1 MLFGSAVLFAILS
14 GAVWPGASA
23 RTSSA
28 ALSVVNASAVQ
39 PKARPTIDLRLVQPP
54 QQMRDPSKPPI
65 ELKSIVGKLPLEVKS
80 QKVVGASGF
89 GIFVPLGDMLSV
101 GAGVTAFKTAP
112 HERALQGVVGIRFK
126 F

>member
-14 GAVWPGASA
+14 GAFWPGAAS

-28 ALSVVNASAVQ
+28 ALSAVSSSTVQ
-39 PKARPTIDLRLVQPP
+39 AKPRPTIDLRLVQPP
-54 QQMRDPSKPPI
+54 QKMRDPSKPPI

-89 GIFVPLGDMLSV
+89 GVFVPLSDTLSI

>member
-14 GAVWPGASA
+14 GMWPGATA
-23 RTSSA
+23 RTSSV
-28 ALSVVNASAVQ
+28 ALSTVNVTTV
-39 PKARPTIDLRLVQPP
+39 RPTPQPTINLRLVQPP
-54 QQMRDPSKPPI
+54 QETRDPSKPPI

-89 GIFVPLGDMLSV
+89 GIFVPLTDMISV

-112 HERALQGVVGIRFK
+112 HERALQGVIGIRFR

>member
-14 GAVWPGASA
+14 GSFWPGAAA
-23 RTSSA
+23 RTSSV
-28 ALSVVNASAVQ
+28 ALSAASTMA
-39 PKARPTIDLRLVQPP
+39 ARPAPVPTINLQLLQPP
-54 QQMRDPSKPPI
+54 QEARDPSKPPI
-65 ELKSIVGKLPLEVKS
+65 QLKSIVGKLPLQVSS

-89 GIFVPLGDMLSV
+89 GVFVPLGDTFSI

-112 HERALQGVVGIRFK
+112 HERALQGVIGIRFK

>member
-14 GAVWPGASA
+14 GSFWPGAPA
-23 RTSSA
+23 RPSSA
-28 ALSVVNASAVQ
+28 ALSAVSASMSR
-39 PKARPTIDLRLVQPP
+39 PEPPPTINLRLLEPP
-54 QQMRDPSKPPI
+54 KEARDPSKPPI
-65 ELKSIVGKLPLEVKS
+65 ELKSLIGKLPLEVKS

-89 GIFVPLGDMLSV
+89 GVFVPLNHTISV

-112 HERALQGVVGIRFK
+112 HERALQGVIGIRFK